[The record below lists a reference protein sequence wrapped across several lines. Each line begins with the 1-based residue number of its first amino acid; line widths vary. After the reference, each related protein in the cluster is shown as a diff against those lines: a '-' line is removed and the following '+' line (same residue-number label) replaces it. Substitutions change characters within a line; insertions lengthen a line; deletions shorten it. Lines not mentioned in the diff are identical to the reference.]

1 MTGGRVL
8 ISGAGSGIGA
18 ATAQYL
24 SERGWT
30 VIAADVKPP
39 PEGGHMLDVAEE
51 SDWTRVVDAVW
62 PLDALVNCAGIRD
75 VATVTELTGEQVD
88 RMLAIHVRGSLTA
101 IREISRRW
109 IAERRPGAI
118 VNVSSVNATH
128 AVPGQAHYVAAKAA
142 VSGLTRAAAIEL
154 APHRIRVNAVAPGLI
169 RTPMTEIRFQDP
181 ARLDQMLA
189 RIPMGRHGEP
199 SEIAAVIAFLLSD
212 EATYITG
219 VTLPVDGG
227 WTAC

>member
-8 ISGAGSGIGA
+8 VAGGGSGIGA
-18 ATAQYL
+18 ATAEYL
-24 SERGWT
+24 ACLGWT
-30 VIAADVKPP
+30 AIVADVHPP
-39 PEGGHMLDVAEE
+39 RGGLRLDVAEE
-51 SDWTRVVDAVW
+51 KDWVATVEAVW

-75 VATVTELTGEQVD
+75 IASLTELTGDQID
-88 RMLAIHVRGSLTA
+88 RMLGIHVRGELIG
-101 IREISRRW
+101 IREVSRRW
-109 IAERRPGAI
+109 IADQRAGAV
-118 VNVSSVNATH
+118 VNIASVNATH

-142 VSGLTRAAAIEL
+142 VSGLTRAAAMEL
-154 APHRIRVNAVAPGLI
+154 APHQVRVNAVAPGLI

-181 ARLDQMLA
+181 AQLNRMLA

-199 SEIAAVIAFLLSD
+199 REIAAAIAFLLSD
-212 EATYITG
+212 DAAYITG

>member
-8 ISGAGSGIGA
+8 ISGGGSGIGA
-18 ATAQYL
+18 ATGQYL

-30 VIAADVKPP
+30 VVAADVTPP
-39 PEGGHMLDVAEE
+39 DGGRMLDVVEE
-51 SDWTRVVDAVW
+51 TDWTRTIEAVW

-75 VATVTELTGEQVD
+75 VAMVTELTVEQID

-101 IREISRRW
+101 IREVARRW
-109 IAERRPGAI
+109 IAEQRPGAI

-142 VSGLTRAAAIEL
+142 VSGLTRATAIEL
-154 APHRIRVNAVAPGLI
+154 APHQVRVNAVAPGLI

-181 ARLDQMLA
+181 AKLEQMLA
-189 RIPMGRHGEP
+189 RIPMGRHGQP
-199 SEIAAVIAFLLSD
+199 REIAAAIAFLLSD
-212 EATYITG
+212 QATYITG

-227 WTAC
+227 WTAS